1 MDKNIDDFVLCD
13 DNWDQIK
20 QVTEL
25 QTHLER
31 MRLWFEAD
39 DEVSVIITS
48 TIRDCERSLKELL
61 LELTALQ
68 IRLISNLK

>member
-1 MDKNIDDFVLCD
+1 MDENINDFVLCD

-31 MRLWFEAD
+31 MRLWFQAD
-39 DEVSVIITS
+39 SVPQQNITS
-48 TIRDCERSLKELL
+48 AIRTCERGLKGLL

-68 IRLISNLK
+68 LKLISNLK

>member
-1 MDKNIDDFVLCD
+1 MDENINDFVLCD

-31 MRLWFEAD
+31 MRLWFAAD
-39 DEVSVIITS
+39 DAPSVEVTAA
-48 TIRDCERSLKELL
+48 IRNCERGLNELL
-61 LELTALQ
+61 RELTALQ
-68 IRLISNLK
+68 LRLMSNL